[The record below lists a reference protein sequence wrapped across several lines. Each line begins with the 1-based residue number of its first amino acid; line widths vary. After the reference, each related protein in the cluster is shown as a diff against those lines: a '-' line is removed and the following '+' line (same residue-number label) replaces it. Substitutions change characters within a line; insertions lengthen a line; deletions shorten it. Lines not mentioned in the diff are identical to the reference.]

1 MAGTAAVVRLEDVHK
16 TYRTGEV
23 DVHAVRGVSLE
34 IARGEFVAFMG
45 SSGSGKS
52 TLMNLLGC
60 LDRPTRG
67 RYLLDGFDVSGLDR
81 DQLADIRNRKLGF
94 VFQSFNLLPRTSALE
109 NVELPLLY
117 GEHRL
122 TNAELGEKARKV
134 LATVGLSGRED
145 HHPSQL
151 SGGQQQRVAIARALI
166 NDPEV
171 VLADEPTGNLDSR
184 TSLEIMD
191 IFQKLNERGITIV
204 MVTHETDIAAFA
216 KRNIV
221 MRDGTVQTDQPS
233 RTTPDCGKRNEE
245 FGDQEMKFEST
256 FKIAFRALRRNKL
269 RSVLTALGII
279 IGVGAVIAM
288 VSIGN
293 GAKAQVE
300 QQIASLGENVIL
312 IFSGSVTSS
321 GIRTGWGSAGTLKIE
336 DAEAIRREVPGVIA
350 VSEEVISTRQVSAG
364 NQNWFTRVY
373 GESPEYF
380 DIRQWPLSDGASF
393 TGQDVRSSNKVCVIG
408 RTTASQVFGS
418 EDPIGQVLRIQGVP
432 FLVTGVLT
440 PKGLSPQGTDQDDI
454 VIMPYTSAMKRV
466 IGGSTLRGINVQV
479 ASPNDLAP
487 AQQQITELLR
497 QRHNIRAGRDDD
509 FTVRNQQEIA
519 ETATATSRIM
529 ALLLGAIASV
539 SLIVGGI
546 GIMNIMLVSVTERT
560 REIGVR
566 LAVGAHGRDILTQ
579 FLIEAVT
586 LSVIGGAIGILLG
599 LGASR
604 MLSVFAHWPTL
615 ISIPSIIAA
624 FFVSAA
630 VGIFFGFYPAR
641 EAARLDPIE
650 ALRYE

>member
-1 MAGTAAVVRLEDVHK
+1 VR
-16 TYRTGEV
+16 V
-23 DVHAVRGVSLE
+23 D
-34 IARGEFVAFMG
+34 
-45 SSGSGKS
+45 
-52 TLMNLLGC
+52 
-60 LDRPTRG
+60 
-67 RYLLDGFDVSGLDR
+67 
-81 DQLADIRNRKLGF
+81 
-94 VFQSFNLLPRTSALE
+94 
-109 NVELPLLY
+109 
-117 GEHRL
+117 
-122 TNAELGEKARKV
+122 
-134 LATVGLSGRED
+134 
-145 HHPSQL
+145 
-151 SGGQQQRVAIARALI
+151 
-166 NDPEV
+166 
-171 VLADEPTGNLDSR
+171 
-184 TSLEIMD
+184 
-191 IFQKLNERGITIV
+191 
-204 MVTHETDIAAFA
+204 
-216 KRNIV
+216 
-221 MRDGTVQTDQPS
+221 
-233 RTTPDCGKRNEE
+233 
-245 FGDQEMKFEST
+245 ST

-350 VSEEVISTRQVSAG
+350 VSEEVISTSQVSAG
-364 NQNWFTRVY
+364 NQNWFTRIY

-380 DIRQWPLSDGASF
+380 DIRKWPLSDGANF
-393 TGQDVRSSNKVCVIG
+393 TAQDVRSANKVCVIG

-418 EDPIGQVLRIQGVP
+418 ESPIGQILRIKGVP

-440 PKGLSPQGTDQDDI
+440 SKGLSPQGTDQDDI

-497 QRHNIRAGRDDD
+497 QRHNIRSGRDDD

-529 ALLLGAIASV
+529 TLLLGAIASV
-539 SLIVGGI
+539 SLVVGGI

-586 LSVIGGAIGILLG
+586 LSVIGGVIGILLG
-599 LGASR
+599 LSTSR

-615 ISIPSIIAA
+615 ISIPSIVAA

>member
-1 MAGTAAVVRLEDVHK
+1 MR
-16 TYRTGEV
+16 V
-23 DVHAVRGVSLE
+23 D
-34 IARGEFVAFMG
+34 
-45 SSGSGKS
+45 
-52 TLMNLLGC
+52 
-60 LDRPTRG
+60 
-67 RYLLDGFDVSGLDR
+67 
-81 DQLADIRNRKLGF
+81 
-94 VFQSFNLLPRTSALE
+94 
-109 NVELPLLY
+109 
-117 GEHRL
+117 
-122 TNAELGEKARKV
+122 
-134 LATVGLSGRED
+134 
-145 HHPSQL
+145 
-151 SGGQQQRVAIARALI
+151 
-166 NDPEV
+166 
-171 VLADEPTGNLDSR
+171 
-184 TSLEIMD
+184 
-191 IFQKLNERGITIV
+191 
-204 MVTHETDIAAFA
+204 
-216 KRNIV
+216 
-221 MRDGTVQTDQPS
+221 
-233 RTTPDCGKRNEE
+233 
-245 FGDQEMKFEST
+245 ST

-336 DAEAIRREVPGVIA
+336 DAEAIRREVAGVIS
-350 VSEEVISTRQVSAG
+350 VSEEVISTSQVSAG
-364 NQNWFTRVY
+364 NQNWFTRIY

-380 DIRQWPLSDGASF
+380 EIRKWPLSDGASF
-393 TGQDVRSSNKVCVIG
+393 TPQDVRSANKVCVIG
-408 RTTASQVFGS
+408 RTTASQIFGS
-418 EDPIGQVLRIQGVP
+418 ESPIGQVLRIKGVP
-432 FLVTGVLT
+432 FLITGVLT

-497 QRHNIRAGRDDD
+497 QRHNISAGRDDD

-519 ETATATSRIM
+519 ETATATSRVM
-529 ALLLGAIASV
+529 AVLLGAIASV
-539 SLIVGGI
+539 SLVVGGI

-586 LSVIGGAIGILLG
+586 LSVIGGVIGIVLG

-604 MLSVFAHWPTL
+604 MLSVFANWATL

>member
-1 MAGTAAVVRLEDVHK
+1 MRLE
-16 TYRTGEV
+16 
-23 DVHAVRGVSLE
+23 
-34 IARGEFVAFMG
+34 
-45 SSGSGKS
+45 SS
-52 TLMNLLGC
+52 
-60 LDRPTRG
+60 
-67 RYLLDGFDVSGLDR
+67 
-81 DQLADIRNRKLGF
+81 
-94 VFQSFNLLPRTSALE
+94 
-109 NVELPLLY
+109 
-117 GEHRL
+117 
-122 TNAELGEKARKV
+122 
-134 LATVGLSGRED
+134 
-145 HHPSQL
+145 
-151 SGGQQQRVAIARALI
+151 
-166 NDPEV
+166 
-171 VLADEPTGNLDSR
+171 
-184 TSLEIMD
+184 
-191 IFQKLNERGITIV
+191 
-204 MVTHETDIAAFA
+204 
-216 KRNIV
+216 
-221 MRDGTVQTDQPS
+221 
-233 RTTPDCGKRNEE
+233 
-245 FGDQEMKFEST
+245 
-256 FKIAFRALRRNKL
+256 FKIAGRALRRNKL

-336 DAEAIRREVPGVIA
+336 DADAIRREVPGVTA
-350 VSEEVISTRQVSAG
+350 VSDEVVSTSQVSAG
-364 NQNWFTRVY
+364 NQNWFTRIY

-380 DIRQWPLSDGASF
+380 DIRQWPLSEGAIF
-393 TGQDVRSSNKVCVIG
+393 TPQDVRSANKVCVIG
-408 RTTASQVFGS
+408 RTTATQVFGS
-418 EDPIGQVLRIQGVP
+418 QSPIGQVLRIKGVP

-466 IGGSTLRGINVQV
+466 IGGTTLRGINVQV

-497 QRHNIRAGRDDD
+497 QRHNIRPGRDDD
-509 FTVRNQQEIA
+509 FTVRNQEEIA
-519 ETATATSRIM
+519 EAATSTSRVM
-529 ALLLGAIASV
+529 TLLLGAIASV
-539 SLIVGGI
+539 SLVVGGI

-586 LSVIGGAIGILLG
+586 LSSIGGIIGIVVGLTASQLLSA
-599 LGASR
+599 L
-604 MLSVFAHWPTL
+604 AHWPTL
-615 ISIPSIIAA
+615 ISISSIVVA
-624 FFVSAA
+624 FLFSAA